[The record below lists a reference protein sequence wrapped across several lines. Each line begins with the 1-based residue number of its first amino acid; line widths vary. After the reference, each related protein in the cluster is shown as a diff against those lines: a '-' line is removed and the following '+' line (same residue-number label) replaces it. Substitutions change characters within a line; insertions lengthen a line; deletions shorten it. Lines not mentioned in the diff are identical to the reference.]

1 MDMKEIV
8 VEELSSL
15 ESLGASVIS
24 LDGRMLPESRQFLLS
39 LLISLYMSFYIHFT
53 MHQIYFHKCQG
64 HLQISAFSTRHS
76 SSRKQK

>member
-39 LLISLYMSFYIHFT
+39 LLDVRSGLLFLRSVPLDRPLLSELRSFLFP
-53 MHQIYFHKCQG
+53 
-64 HLQISAFSTRHS
+64 
-76 SSRKQK
+76 